1 MLTKHFKIMINL
13 RKVAASA
20 VAVALGSFVMFS
32 CVQEEIETTPD
43 NAISQEVSSGFSDL
57 GYDVSNLEVKNLSLE
72 PGSAPVPTY
81 VLEGDILVEKAKAM
95 DIINELL
102 GGEQIEGPNGEQYR
116 TTNLVNAGSVS
127 NPRVISVI
135 GYTGSGFA
143 LTSKM
148 RTALQ
153 WAVDNYNRIGI
164 ELRFTLRFAASTN
177 ADMVVYNNGAGG
189 GGGSAGFP
197 SGGNPFKF
205 IQINAGTDAFSTN
218 VNEHVIT
225 HEMGHCVGFRHTDYF
240 NRSLSCGS
248 GGNEGTAGVGAIL
261 IPGTPS
267 GTDTNS
273 IMQACFSSNEDGEFG
288 ANDITA
294 LRFMY

>member
-1 MLTKHFKIMINL
+1 
-13 RKVAASA
+13 VQD
-20 VAVALGSFVMFS
+20 GMFS
-32 CVQEEIETTPD
+32 CVQDGSETTPD
-43 NAISQEVSSGFSDL
+43 NLISPEVASGFADL
-57 GYDVSNLEVKNLSLE
+57 GYDVSNIEVKDLSLE

-95 DIINELL
+95 DLINEYVSS
-102 GGEQIEGPNGEQYR
+102 EVVEGPDGEQYR
-116 TTNLVNAGSVS
+116 TSALVSAGTTS
-127 NPRVISVI
+127 NPRTLSVI
-135 GYTGSGFA
+135 GYTGSCCA

-153 WAVDNYNRIGI
+153 WAVNNYNRLGI
-164 ELRFTLRFAASTN
+164 EIRLSLRFAAATN
-177 ADMVVYNNGAGG
+177 ADMVVYNNGASG

-197 SGGNPFKF
+197 SGGNPNKF

-225 HEMGHCVGFRHTDYF
+225 HEIGHSVGFRHTDYF
-240 NRSLSCGS
+240 NRSLSCGT
-248 GGNEGTAGVGAIL
+248 GGNEGSAGVGAIL

-267 GTDTNS
+267 GNDASS
-273 IMQACFSSNEDGEFG
+273 IMVACFSSNEDGEFNN
-288 ANDITA
+288 NDITA

>member
-1 MLTKHFKIMINL
+1 MINL
-13 RKVAASA
+13 RRVAASA

-32 CVQEEIETTPD
+32 CTQEDVETTPD
-43 NAISQEVSSGFSDL
+43 NAISQEIASGFSDL

-72 PGSAPVPTY
+72 PGGAPVPTY

-95 DIINELL
+95 QIINDLVSSEVVD
-102 GGEQIEGPNGEQYR
+102 GPNTEQYR
-116 TTNLVNAGSVS
+116 TSQLVSAGSVS
-127 NPRVISVI
+127 NPRTISVI
-135 GYTGSGFA
+135 GYTGSCCA

-153 WAVDNYNRIGI
+153 WAVDNYNRLNI
-164 ELRFTLRFAASTN
+164 EIRFSLRFAAATN
-177 ADMVVYNNGAGG
+177 ADMVVYNNGAAG

-197 SGGNPFKF
+197 SNGNPNKF

-225 HEMGHCVGFRHTDYF
+225 HEIGHSVGFRHSDYF

-261 IPGTPS
+261 IPGTNQFDA
-267 GTDTNS
+267 TS
-273 IMQACFSSNEDGEFG
+273 IMAACFSSSEDGEFNN
-288 ANDITA
+288 NDITA